1 MPLISVAGGMGY
13 GVAYQLDGAIH
24 NNPYDGTSMPFPFPD
39 ATPGI
44 QDGNQRTDGPERSA
58 FRRTV
63 NAVTK
68 SGTNDFHGDLFEFVR
83 NDLFNATSYFAA
95 VNPVT
100 GKKVRSSLKR
110 NQFGGTV
117 GGPIMKNKLF
127 FFGGYQGTTLRRD
140 PADVR
145 PGGSHCRRCSPATGR
160 PSRRPHAMPD
170 GRSPCVRLS

>member
-1 MPLISVAGGMGY
+1 MQEFKTETSGLTAQNGRHS
-13 GVAYQLDGAIH
+13 GA
-24 NNPYDGTSMPFPFPD
+24 S
-39 ATPGI
+39 
-44 QDGNQRTDGPERSA
+44 
-58 FRRTV
+58 V

-95 VNPVT
+95 VGPD

-110 NQFGGTV
+110 NQFGGTA

-140 PADVR
+140 PADYAQLV
-145 PGGSHCRRCSPATGR
+145 PTAAMLAGDWTAFTSPACNAGR
-160 PSRRPHAMPD
+160 QLTLRAPF
-170 GRSPCVRLS
+170 VNNTN